1 MMAWEG
7 GPLADSRSRTGV
19 RCPSLRGALLR
30 GGKGAMGD
38 RGDRFLPGDE
48 KRSAAGPDS
57 GHHSGSFDQP
67 DEHQAWKYGH
77 ALRRSGRVGRFL

>member
-1 MMAWEG
+1 MG
-7 GPLADSRSRTGV
+7 DR
-19 RCPSLRGALLR
+19 
-30 GGKGAMGD
+30 GD

-77 ALRRSGRVGRFL
+77 ALRRSGCWQVSLKCHSVNTKYST